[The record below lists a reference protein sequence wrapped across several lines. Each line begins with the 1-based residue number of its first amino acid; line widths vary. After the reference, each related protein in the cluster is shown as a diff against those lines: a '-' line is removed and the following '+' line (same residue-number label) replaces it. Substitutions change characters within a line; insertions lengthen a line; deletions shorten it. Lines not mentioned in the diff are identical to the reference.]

1 MNIYGVIF
9 DLTLKIMWLG
19 KNQSWGL
26 KTLFWPVYTR
36 NKYMEYFF
44 YFPRIHGCKP
54 ASRVP
59 QNYLF
64 HLKRCFTNY
73 FPIYQ
78 AHKLQKQMQL
88 PIASK
93 LEKRSNSVPTN
104 RNDTSHS
111 NAKDEDEDEDDQP
124 RNNKIMAEAAS
135 SSSSGDVNTARP
147 SISNE
152 NNILLDPDVLD
163 DQVTES

>member
-1 MNIYGVIF
+1 
-9 DLTLKIMWLG
+9 
-19 KNQSWGL
+19 
-26 KTLFWPVYTR
+26 
-36 NKYMEYFF
+36 
-44 YFPRIHGCKP
+44 
-54 ASRVP
+54 
-59 QNYLF
+59 
-64 HLKRCFTNY
+64 
-73 FPIYQ
+73 
-78 AHKLQKQMQL
+78 MQL

>member
-1 MNIYGVIF
+1 MKLCFSYNSNFFDNPLKLNTAGQYGEQITGDRCV
-9 DLTLKIMWLG
+9 
-19 KNQSWGL
+19 
-26 KTLFWPVYTR
+26 
-36 NKYMEYFF
+36 
-44 YFPRIHGCKP
+44 RIHGCKP
-54 ASRVP
+54 ASLVP